1 MTTLKAEGGDGTAV
15 QDMPNEEVAS
25 ETAPAD
31 TEGAYRLSL
40 SDGEQ
45 LVDAE
50 PSDVLLEIPQG
61 SPNRDMSPV
70 LELSLGSLQDSIN
83 EELSEM
89 ALSGE
94 AAENYFYI

>member
-1 MTTLKAEGGDGTAV
+1 MVAV
-15 QDMPNEEVAS
+15 ETVAK
-25 ETAPAD
+25 ETASAE
-31 TEGAYRLSL
+31 TKGAYRLSL

-61 SPNRDMSPV
+61 SPTTETSPV
-70 LELSLGSLQDSIN
+70 LELSLGSLQESIN
-83 EELSEM
+83 QQLSEM
-89 ALSGE
+89 VESGE